1 MKSAFVMDSVSRL
14 AGGLLEAN
22 RRLAQS
28 LEKRGDQILILG
40 GRDAFTED
48 DRPTWGQVPVKT
60 FDCYGPRRLG
70 YAPGMSAQLTGY
82 DPEVIHSQGMWTYTS
97 WVADR
102 WRKRT
107 GKPEVIHPHGML
119 DPWALKNSAW
129 KKRLM
134 ARIFERRH
142 LSETSCLR
150 ALCHAELEA
159 IRSYGL
165 RNPICVIPNGIDLPA
180 ESLIQRAQDK
190 VLPNKKVLLYLGRLH
205 PKKGLVNL
213 LHAWAS
219 ISKQEGKTSE
229 WVLAI
234 AGWDEGGHED
244 ELKKLA
250 SDLGITWC
258 EGLDL
263 HAEDAATVRFLGPKF
278 GREKEQLYRDCDSF
292 ILPSFSEGLP
302 MVILEAW
309 AFAKPVIITP
319 MCHLPEG
326 LTAQAAF
333 EVSPE
338 VGQIQGGLNRM
349 IQLSDAEREE
359 MGARGR
365 TLVGQRFTWDLVGS
379 QMQSVQDW
387 LVKDTPAPEC
397 VFF

>member
-1 MKSAFVMDSVSRL
+1 M
-14 AGGLLEAN
+14 
-22 RRLAQS
+22 
-28 LEKRGDQILILG
+28 
-40 GRDAFTED
+40 
-48 DRPTWGQVPVKT
+48 KT

-70 YAPGMSAQLTGY
+70 YAPGMGKKLTAF
-82 DPEVIHSQGMWTYTS
+82 DPEVVHSQGMWTYTS
-97 WVADR
+97 WVAAR
-102 WRKRT
+102 WRRRT

-119 DPWALKNSAW
+119 DPWAVKNSAW
-129 KKRLM
+129 KKKLI

-180 ESLIQRAQDK
+180 DHLIQRNQNK
-190 VLPNKKVLLYLGRLH
+190 LSPNKKVLLYLGRLH

-213 LHAWAS
+213 LHAWGAL
-219 ISKQEGKTSE
+219 SKQQGKTSE

-244 ELKKLA
+244 ELKRLA
-250 SDLGITWC
+250 VNLKMAWN
-258 EGLDL
+258 EGGNINS
-263 HAEDAATVRFLGPKF
+263 EDDDRVRFLGPKF
-278 GREKEQLYRDCDSF
+278 GSEKEQLYRDCDAF

-309 AFAKPVIITP
+309 AYAKPVIMTP

-326 LTAQAAF
+326 VTAQAAF
-333 EVSPE
+333 EVSPD
-338 VGQIQGGLNRM
+338 VGQIQDGLSRL

-359 MGARGR
+359 MGTRGR
-365 TLVGQRFTWDLVGS
+365 ALVGQRFTWDLVGS
-379 QMQSVQDW
+379 QMHSVQHW
-387 LVKDTPAPEC
+387 LVNGTPAPEC